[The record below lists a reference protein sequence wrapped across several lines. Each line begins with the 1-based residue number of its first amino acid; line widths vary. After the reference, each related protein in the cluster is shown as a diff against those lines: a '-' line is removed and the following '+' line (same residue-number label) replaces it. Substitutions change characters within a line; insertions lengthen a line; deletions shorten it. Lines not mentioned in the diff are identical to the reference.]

1 MRCFAVT
8 KAPIVRDDHPAM
20 AAQQVTE
27 IRWRL
32 AEVEA
37 DGRDLVRWPALAG
50 GASLTAAQAAILER
64 GRNN

>member
-37 DGRDLVRWPALAG
+37 DGTWCAG
-50 GASLTAAQAAILER
+50 RPWLEELLSR
-64 GRNN
+64 PLKRQS